1 MLATLFAILPLVS
14 PVKDSIPRLDTARV
28 AAVRWQFAADNGF
41 QRKWTPNG
49 NAINLAQELT
59 QTGVYVKQYGPN
71 GLATVS
77 VRGADPQQTQVLWNG
92 IPISNPMHGM
102 ADLNTFGMA
111 GISQISLINSSA
123 ASFYGSGN
131 VGGALLLSH
140 NAPERNGFATSYSVN
155 PWGLFSGAM
164 DGSIRKN
171 GYYLRATTGMYG
183 GKNQYPVRI
192 PNNSTTAIHKEM
204 NASVVNNMERLI
216 LGKEGEKWDLKSI
229 VEYNQ
234 AKRGLGSQPQ
244 SDKYAGEQWDEN
256 MRFMAESKYHVK
268 DFKWNA
274 RAAAIK
280 DLIRFR
286 DTNTGEDERT
296 LAKSFHLQSEWSG
309 VYKNMHWLTAA
320 DFQAIVAH
328 APAYNG
334 QKRRNYPAQIA
345 AIQWKEKKWCSA
357 ASMRFEWFEKLPV
370 YAASIG
376 RELGQFKLA
385 AAARTSFRRPALNDL
400 FWDRNDHV
408 ALKPEKGK
416 EVECTLDWTYKRDA
430 AEIQFQ
436 GGAFTRQLSNAIIWI
451 PTGFKWEAVNYFSAN
466 YSGIQVRF
474 FGKTKFK
481 KSVFTLIANGETVY
495 SQVKVG
501 NEEKAY
507 ERIFVPNVNG
517 SLQAAWTCLS
527 WSFNADMVH
536 TGRRFIATDNSS
548 QLPGFSILNAGMEK
562 KITLHAVEMNVALNA
577 SNILGAAYYVMP
589 GKPMP
594 FRGFQITIKLKY
606 IQ

>member
-41 QRKWTPNG
+41 QRKWAPNG
-49 NAINLAQELT
+49 TCINLAQELT
-59 QTGVYVKQYGPN
+59 KTGVYLKQYGPN
-71 GLATVS
+71 GLATLS

-102 ADLNTFGMA
+102 ADMNTFGMT

-140 NAPERNGFATSYSVN
+140 HAPEKNEFSTSFSAN
-155 PWGLFSGAM
+155 PWGLFSGSM
-164 DGSIRKN
+164 DGSMRK
-171 GYYLRATTGMYG
+171 GGKYLRATSGVFG
-183 GKNQYPVRI
+183 GKNQYTFRI
-192 PNNSTTAIHKEM
+192 PNSNGTAHFKEM
-204 NASVVNNMERLI
+204 NAPVFNNMERLI
-216 LGKEGEKWDLKSI
+216 LGIEGEKWDFKSI

-234 AKRGLGSQPQ
+234 AHRGLGSQPQ

-256 MRFMAESKYHVK
+256 LRFMAESKYHIK
-268 DFKWNA
+268 GFKWNS
-274 RAAAIK
+274 RAAAIR
-280 DLIRFR
+280 DFIRFR
-286 DTNTGEDERT
+286 DTNSGEDERT
-296 LAKSFHLQSEWSG
+296 LAKSFHLQSECSG
-309 VYKNMHWLTAA
+309 VYKNLHWLTAA
-320 DFQAIVAH
+320 DFQSIVAN
-328 APAYNG
+328 APAYHG

-345 AIQWKEKKWCSA
+345 AIQWKQKQWFSA

-370 YAASIG
+370 YAASFG
-376 RELGQFKLA
+376 REWGRLKLST
-385 AAARTSFRRPALNDL
+385 AARTSFRRPALNDL
-400 FWDRNDHV
+400 FWDRNDNV
-408 ALKPEKGK
+408 TLKPEKGK
-416 EVECTLDWTYKRDA
+416 EVECALDWAYTNDV

-436 GGAFTRQLSNAIIWI
+436 GAAYARQLSNAIIWI

-466 YSGIQVRF
+466 YSGIQTRF

-481 KSVFTLIANGETVY
+481 KSIFTLLLNGETVH

-507 ERIFVPNVNG
+507 QRIFIPNVNG
-517 SLQAAWTCLS
+517 SAQVSWVCQS
-527 WSFNADMVH
+527 WSFSADIVH
-536 TGRRFIATDNSS
+536 TGHRFIATDNSA
-548 QLPGFSILNAGMEK
+548 QLPSFSILNAGIEK
-562 KITLHAVEMNVALNA
+562 KIILHAVQINLAMNA
-577 SNILGAAYYVMP
+577 SNILGASYYVMP

-594 FRGFQITIKLKY
+594 FRGFQFSIKFKY